1 MKELS
6 VNDKIVTVDDE
17 GFLVNRDDWDEDVA
31 RAIAKHLDIPDLD
44 EEQVEI
50 ISFMRSYYNKFHA
63 FPILRNVCKQVK
75 QTGACV
81 NNEFVDPMKA
91 WKIAGLPKL
100 DGIHFVTVDG
110 VNYLLE
116 ECC

>member
-1 MKELS
+1 MKEIT
-6 VNDKIVTVDDE
+6 VNQKKIVIDDD
-17 GFLVNRDDWDEDVA
+17 GFLVNREDWDEAVA
-31 RAIAKHLDIPDLD
+31 QTLAKHLDIPKLD
-44 EEQVEI
+44 EEQLEI
-50 ISFMRSYYNKFHA
+50 INFLRSYYNKFHA

-75 QTGACV
+75 QSGACV

-110 VNYLLE
+110 VNYRLE

>member
-6 VNDKIVTVDDE
+6 VNQKTITIDEE
-17 GFLVNRDDWDEDVA
+17 GFLVNRDDWDEEVA
-31 RAIAKHLDIPDLD
+31 KALAKHLDIPDLD
-44 EEQVEI
+44 EEQLEI
-50 ISFMRSYYNKFHA
+50 IKFMRAYYNKFHA
-63 FPILRNVCKQVK
+63 FPILRYVCKRVQ
-75 QTGACV
+75 QSGACV

-110 VNYLLE
+110 ANYQLE